1 MASVNPLKDGW
12 DWPFIIYAGT
22 VLLRRSEAEVWLMT
36 PRKLYAL
43 LKVYSDLE
51 AAKWGSNDK
60 AKKPGQTLTQGYIDN
75 VPGW

>member
-22 VLLRRSEAEVWLMT
+22 VLLRRSEDEVWNMT

-43 LKVYSDLE
+43 LNVYSDLE
-51 AAKWGSNDK
+51 KAKWGSNDNPS
-60 AKKPGQTLTQGYIDN
+60 KPGQKPQQGYIDN
-75 VPGW
+75 LPGW